1 MSLVRAWFALVSLS
15 IRRQARMRQ
24 MVWIALALLALTM
37 VVVGVITFDNGWGMQ
52 RWRYPRRVTPPQE
65 RQSYQA
71 ISVALSM
78 QSLMT
83 PPLDP
88 RTAAIHELSSGT
100 FAALLQRS
108 PFLLF
113 ARWCMFSLF
122 VSFLMPIW
130 SLSFATEALAG
141 EREARTLV
149 WLLTRP
155 LPRSA
160 IYLAKFVAL
169 LPWCL
174 IINVG
179 GFLLICLA
187 AGEAGRQTFRLFW
200 PAVAAGTLAF
210 VALFQFFSAWTR
222 WPIVIGLVYAFF
234 LEVLLGD
241 MPGLM
246 KRISISFYVRC
257 LMFDAAEQSGLTP
270 DKPQVYMPVDGHTAW
285 IVILSA
291 TAVLLLAG
299 MYVFALREYG
309 DDV

>member
-1 MSLVRAWFALVSLS
+1 M
-15 IRRQARMRQ
+15 
-24 MVWIALALLALTM
+24 T
-37 VVVGVITFDNGWGMQ
+37 
-52 RWRYPRRVTPPQE
+52 
-65 RQSYQA
+65 YQA
-71 ISVALSM
+71 ISTAYTIDTLV
-78 QSLMT
+78 T
-83 PPLDP
+83 PFAPS
-88 RTAAIHELSSGT
+88 TAAMHEMGSGV
-100 FAALLQRS
+100 FAAMLQRT
-108 PFLLF
+108 PFLIF
-113 ARWCMFSLF
+113 PRWCMFSLF

-141 EREARTLV
+141 ERESRTLV

-160 IYLAKFVAL
+160 IYLAKFAAL

-174 IINVG
+174 IINLG

-210 VALFQFFSAWTR
+210 VALFQFLSAWTR
-222 WPIVIGLVYAFF
+222 WPIVVGLVYAFF

-285 IVILSA
+285 LVILSA
-291 TAVLLLAG
+291 TATLLLAG
-299 MYVFALREYG
+299 MYVFARREYG

>member
-1 MSLVRAWFALVSLS
+1 MSLVRAWFALVALSL
-15 IRRQARMRQ
+15 RRQARLRQ
-24 MVWIALALLALTM
+24 MVWIALALLALTA

-65 RQSYQA
+65 RVSYQA
-71 ISVALSM
+71 ISTAYTIDTLV
-78 QSLMT
+78 T
-83 PPLDP
+83 PLAPN
-88 RTAAIHELSSGT
+88 TAAMHEMGAGI

-141 EREARTLV
+141 EREGRTLV

-174 IINVG
+174 IINLG
-179 GFLLICLA
+179 GFLVICLV

-200 PAVAAGTLAF
+200 PAVAMGTLAF
-210 VALFQFFSAWTR
+210 VALFQFFSAWSR
-222 WPIVIGLVYAFF
+222 WPIVVGLVYAFF

-257 LMFDAAEQSGLTP
+257 MMFASAEQSGLTP
-270 DKPQVYMPVDGHTAW
+270 DKPQVYLPVDGETAW
-285 IVILSA
+285 LVLLSA
-291 TAVLLLAG
+291 TAALLLAG
-299 MYVFALREYG
+299 MVVFARREYG
-309 DDV
+309 EEV